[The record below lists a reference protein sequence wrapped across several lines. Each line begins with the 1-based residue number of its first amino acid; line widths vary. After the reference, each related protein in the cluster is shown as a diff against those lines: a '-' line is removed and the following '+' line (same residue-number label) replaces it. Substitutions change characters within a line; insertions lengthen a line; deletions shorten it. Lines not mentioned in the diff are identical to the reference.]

1 MPGFAGVIVLML
13 PPIIDNQTLLSS
25 TLLVKQKQ
33 LAVAYAL
40 CYIQSVNAVVKES
53 RFSDTPV

>member
-40 CYIQSVNAVVKES
+40 CYIQSVN
-53 RFSDTPV
+53 DIC